1 MAVPIKVIKNAVK
14 YIEKSQCG
22 DGGIAYTAR
31 NQAGGSRPAITAAA
45 VAVLYDAGEYDS
57 PMAKKALAYCKTHIS
72 ATDDSFGGGHYFY
85 AHLYLSQ
92 ANWQAGSKEGDKH
105 WDDYYPKIRD
115 TLCQRQ
121 GGDGS
126 WEGDGVG
133 HVYGT
138 SIATTILAIP
148 YEHVPIYAR

>member
-57 PMAKKALAYCKTHIS
+57 PMAKRALAYCKTHIS

-92 ANWQAGSKEGDKH
+92 ANWQAAGKH

-115 TLCQRQ
+115 TLCSRQ
-121 GGDGS
+121 QSDGS

-133 HVYGT
+133 RVYGT
-138 SIATTILAIP
+138 AIATTILAIP